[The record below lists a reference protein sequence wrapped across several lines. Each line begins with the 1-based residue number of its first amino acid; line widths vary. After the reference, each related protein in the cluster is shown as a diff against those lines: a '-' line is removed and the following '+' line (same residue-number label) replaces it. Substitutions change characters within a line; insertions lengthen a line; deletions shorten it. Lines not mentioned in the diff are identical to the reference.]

1 MKEYSTKNIIN
12 LALAGHSS
20 SGKTILTESM
30 LLNAGVINKMGS
42 IQEGTTTSDYHDYE
56 IEDQHSISLSLI
68 NFEWLDKKFNVLDS
82 PGLLDFQGELRSAFR
97 VADFAGIVV
106 NSGHGIEVGT
116 EVAWDSAHK
125 ELEVPRLFIVNMID
139 NTQSDFDKVLARL
152 QERFGRTVFPFMIP
166 VQEGPEFNQVADV
179 LRKEI
184 FTFKTDG
191 SGKYEE
197 SEADGNW
204 AEKLNTYHNEL
215 IELIAE
221 SDDSLLEKFFE
232 SGELTEDELRSGLHS
247 AFMKEGLIPV
257 FCTSGENNIGVQRMM
272 DILARYAPCAGDF
285 EEVIG
290 AKSLSGDEIHHGST
304 VDDHVAALVFK
315 TMSEAHLGELSF
327 FRVYS
332 GTVKPGDSVLN
343 STRNQSEKMRQVY
356 YMNGKNKKEATRLIA
371 GDIGAALKMKNTHT
385 CDTLA
390 SEASPII
397 LQKIK
402 FPTANMS
409 IAVHPTLRGDE
420 EKIANGLSIM
430 HEEDP
435 TFEYRVDP
443 ELGQTIVSGQ
453 GEAHLKQVLYRITSR
468 FGVEIS
474 KEKPKIP
481 YRETITA
488 DSSAKYR
495 HKKQSGGSGQ
505 FAEVWMKITPAQRG
519 EGIDFKHSL
528 VGQNVDRSFVP
539 SVERGIGTVCTDGI
553 LAGCKVVDVK
563 IDFYDGK
570 MHPVDSNDMAFQI
583 AGKHAFTDAFNEA
596 RPKLLEP
603 IYKIQIKIPE
613 DAMGDIMGDISSRR
627 GRVGGMEADGH
638 FQIINAEVPQATMQD
653 YSTALRSMSSGRGM
667 FKQEFSHYE
676 DMPTNEAE
684 KVINHYQ
691 SERAL
696 GH

>member
-1 MKEYSTKNIIN
+1 MN
-12 LALAGHSS
+12 
-20 SGKTILTESM
+20 
-30 LLNAGVINKMGS
+30 
-42 IQEGTTTSDYHDYE
+42 
-56 IEDQHSISLSLI
+56 
-68 NFEWLDKKFNVLDS
+68 
-82 PGLLDFQGELRSAFR
+82 
-97 VADFAGIVV
+97 
-106 NSGHGIEVGT
+106 
-116 EVAWDSAHK
+116 
-125 ELEVPRLFIVNMID
+125 
-139 NTQSDFDKVLARL
+139 
-152 QERFGRTVFPFMIP
+152 
-166 VQEGPEFNQVADV
+166 
-179 LRKEI
+179 
-184 FTFKTDG
+184 
-191 SGKYEE
+191 
-197 SEADGNW
+197 
-204 AEKLNTYHNEL
+204 
-215 IELIAE
+215 
-221 SDDSLLEKFFE
+221 
-232 SGELTEDELRSGLHS
+232 
-247 AFMKEGLIPV
+247 EGLIPV
-257 FCTSGENNIGVQRMM
+257 FCTSGQNNIGVQRMM

-285 EEVIG
+285 EEVVG
-290 AKSLSGDEIHHGST
+290 TKPGSDDEIHHGST

-332 GTVKPGDSVLN
+332 GTVKPGDSLLN
-343 STRNQSEKMRQVY
+343 STRDQTEKMRQVY
-356 YMNGKNKKEATRLIA
+356 YMNGKNKKEALRLIA

-390 SEASPII
+390 STASPII
-397 LQKIK
+397 LPKIK

-409 IAVHPTLRGDE
+409 IAVHPASRGDE

-435 TFEYRVDP
+435 TFEYRVDS

-453 GEAHLKQVLYRITSR
+453 GEAHLKQVLHRITSR

-488 DSSAKYR
+488 NSSAKYR

-539 SVERGIGTVCTDGI
+539 SVERGIDTVCTDGI

-603 IYKIQIKIPE
+603 IYKIQVKIPE
-613 DAMGDIMGDISSRR
+613 DFMGDIMGDISARR
-627 GRVGGMEADGH
+627 GRVGGMEADGQ
-638 FQIINAEVPQATMQD
+638 FQIINAEIPQATMQD